1 MEPVVDGLQSEYSGR
16 VNFVVYKDV
25 EGDMT
30 VNQFAM
36 DQGVMVVP
44 TMMLVSSEGAE
55 LQRWEGGVTEQVLSA
70 SFESNL

>member
-1 MEPVVDGLQSEYSGR
+1 MEPVVDGLQSEYGGR

-44 TMMLVSSEGAE
+44 TMMLVSSDGVE
-55 LQRWEGGVTEQVLSA
+55 LQRWEGGVAEQALTA